1 MYIVIA
7 GGGIIGFHIASL
19 LAEEGQ
25 EVVVVEQSEEA
36 LENIRRQLDVKT
48 VHGNAATPKV
58 LREAE
63 VDRADLVLAVTNSD
77 ETNMITCFMAK
88 ELGAGTT
95 AARIRNPG
103 YSGYFVAPAKS
114 AMAPRKIVRPKS
126 LGIDV
131 FINPEAEAAKEIMDI
146 LSGFYSTP
154 VENFA
159 NGLIQIREFRVEGEA
174 LVDKALGDIA
184 FPKPC
189 VVAAIVRE
197 GGIVMPN
204 ADEVITE
211 GDSVYLIAPR
221 EFMDELG
228 KMFSQPKR
236 PARKVVILG
245 GGRIGFLTAEGLGKR
260 GVKVKVIENDLDLC
274 QEIAAQ
280 LEETEVLQG
289 DGTDRNFLI
298 EQGVPSADA
307 FVATTESDEI
317 NILCGL
323 LAKNLGVP
331 RSLVV
336 INKPGY
342 IPLAEAIG
350 VDVAA
355 LPALLAADKITRFV
369 LRGGVIATA
378 LLEGQQLEAIEF
390 VTSPQAHIANKKIT
404 EAGLPKEA
412 VAGAIVRNELVI
424 IPPGDSV
431 VKPGEHVIIVAP
443 LSAIPSVE
451 KLFQ

>member
-1 MYIVIA
+1 MYIIIA
-7 GGGIIGFHIASL
+7 GGGAIGFHIASL
-19 LAEEGQ
+19 LVEEGHQ
-25 EVVVVEQSEEA
+25 VVVIELAETV
-36 LENIRRQLDVKT
+36 LNKFRRQLDVKT
-48 VHGNAATPKV
+48 MQGNAATPKI

-95 AARIRNPG
+95 AARIRNPD
-103 YSGYFVAPAKS
+103 YSGYFVTPAKS
-114 AMAPRKIVRPKS
+114 ATATRRVVRPKS
-126 LGIDV
+126 LGIDI
-131 FINPEAEAAKEIMDI
+131 FINPEAEAAEEITSI

-159 NGLIQIREFRVEGEA
+159 DGLVQIREFRVEGEA
-174 LVDKALGDIA
+174 LVDKTLGELT

-189 VVAAIVRE
+189 VVAAIVHE
-197 GGIVMPN
+197 GGIITPDN
-204 ADEVITE
+204 EQVITE

-228 KMFSQPKR
+228 KLFSQPKR
-236 PARKVVILG
+236 PAKKVVVFG
-245 GGRIGFLTAEGLGKR
+245 GGRIGFLTAEGLQRR
-260 GVKVKVIENDLDLC
+260 GVKVKVIENDLELC
-274 QEIAAQ
+274 QEIAAR
-280 LEETEVLQG
+280 LENVDVLQG
-289 DGTDRNFLI
+289 DGTDRSFLI

-307 FVATTESDEI
+307 FVATTESDEL

-336 INKPGY
+336 INRPGY

-355 LPALLAADKITRFV
+355 LPTILAADKITRFV
-369 LRGGVIATA
+369 LHGGAISSA
-378 LLEGQQLEAIEF
+378 LLEGQQLQAIEF
-390 VTSPQAHIANKKIT
+390 VTSPTASIVNKKT
-404 EAGLPKEA
+404 SEAGLPKEA
-412 VAGAIVRNELVI
+412 ITGAIVRNDTVI
-424 IPPGDSV
+424 IPPDDSV
-431 VKPGEHVIIVAP
+431 VKAGDHVIIVSSI
-443 LSAIPSVE
+443 SAVPAVE
-451 KLFQ
+451 KLFK

>member
-280 LEETEVLQG
+280 LEETEVQQG

-390 VTSPQAHIANKKIT
+390 VTSPKAHIANKKIT

>member
-7 GGGIIGFHIASL
+7 GGGVIGFHIASL

-280 LEETEVLQG
+280 LEETEVQQG

>member
-77 ETNMITCFMAK
+77 ETNMVTCFMAK

-159 NGLIQIREFRVEGEA
+159 NGLIQIREFRMEGEA
-174 LVDKALGDIA
+174 LVGKALGDIA

-245 GGRIGFLTAEGLGKR
+245 GGRIGFLTAEGLGRR

-280 LEETEVLQG
+280 LEETEVQQG

-355 LPALLAADKITRFV
+355 LPTLLAADKITRFV
-369 LRGGVIATA
+369 LRGGVISTA

-443 LSAIPSVE
+443 LSAIHSVD

>member
-7 GGGIIGFHIASL
+7 GGGVIGFHIASL

-77 ETNMITCFMAK
+77 ETNMVTCFMAK

-245 GGRIGFLTAEGLGKR
+245 GGRIGFLTAEGLGRR

-323 LAKNLGVP
+323 LTKNLGVP

-369 LRGGVIATA
+369 LRGGVISTA

>member
-7 GGGIIGFHIASL
+7 GGGVIGFHIASL

-77 ETNMITCFMAK
+77 ETNMVTCFMAK

-228 KMFSQPKR
+228 KMFIQPKR

-245 GGRIGFLTAEGLGKR
+245 GGRIGFLTAEGLGRR

-369 LRGGVIATA
+369 LRGGVISTA

>member
-1 MYIVIA
+1 MYIIIA
-7 GGGIIGFHIASL
+7 GGGVIGFHIASL
-19 LAEEGQ
+19 LAEEEH
-25 EVVVVEQSEEA
+25 EVVVIEKSMPV
-36 LENIRRQLDVKT
+36 LESLRRQLDIKAI
-48 VHGNAATPKV
+48 HGNAATPKV

-63 VDRADLVLAVTNSD
+63 ADRADLVLAVTDSD
-77 ETNMITCFMAK
+77 EANMVACFMAK

-103 YSGYFVAPAKS
+103 YSGYFVAPARS
-114 AMAPRKIVRPKS
+114 AMATRKIVRPKS

-159 NGLIQIREFRVEGEA
+159 NGLVQIREFRVEGEA
-174 LVDKALGDIA
+174 LAGKTLGQISL
-184 FPKPC
+184 PKPC
-189 VVAAIVRE
+189 VVAAVVHD
-197 GGIVMPN
+197 GGVATP
-204 ADEVITE
+204 DPETVIGE
-211 GDSVYLIAPR
+211 GDSVYLIAPQ

-228 KMFSQPKR
+228 ETFSQPKR
-236 PARKVVILG
+236 PVKKVVILG
-245 GGRIGFLTAEGLGKR
+245 GGQIGLLAAEGLQRR
-260 GVKVKVIENDLDLC
+260 GVKVKLIESDVNRC

-280 LEETEVLQG
+280 LEQVEVHQG

-307 FVATTESDEI
+307 YVATTGSDEL

-323 LAKNLGVP
+323 LAKTLGVP
-331 RSLVV
+331 RSLV
-336 INKPGY
+336 ILNRPGY

-355 LPALLAADKITRFV
+355 LPTLLAANKITRFV
-369 LRGGVIATA
+369 LHGGVIATA

-390 VTSPQAHIANKKIT
+390 VTSPQAQIANKKIN
-404 EAGLPKEA
+404 EVDLPKEA
-412 VAGAIVRNELVI
+412 VVGAIIRNELVI

-431 VKPGEHVIIVAP
+431 VRPGEHVIVVSP
-443 LSAIPSVE
+443 LSAVRSVE
-451 KLFQ
+451 KLFK